1 MIYKD
6 ILRRWRDEDRSA
18 GIHLLQA
25 DKKQVI
31 FAKISAEVT
40 GLYEARMSAEE

>member
-6 ILRRWRDEDRSA
+6 ILFFLSDRDRSA

-25 DKKQVI
+25 DKKRVI
-31 FAKISAEVT
+31 LARISV
-40 GLYEARMSAEE
+40 